1 MLLALDTSTPQI
13 GIALYDGA
21 RVVAEHLWVSKARHT
36 VELAPAVAQMLQ
48 QTGTDT
54 SQVAAIGVAIGPG
67 SFTSLRAGLAFGKGL
82 AMSRYLPLVGIPS
95 LDILAAPVAVDASR
109 PLACVLAAGRGRL
122 ALGWYEAQDNGWQ
135 ATGSAV
141 VTTAEAVAAQ
151 AASPTLLTGELTAAE
166 RQVLSKNEKIS
177 LTSPASATRRP
188 GILAELAWRRWEL
201 GQTDPAA
208 SLAPIY
214 LHIGDPIPG

>member
-48 QTGTDT
+48 QTGTDI

-67 SFTSLRAGLAFGKGL
+67 SFTSLRVGLAFGKGL
-82 AMSRYLPLVGIPS
+82 AMSRSLPLVGIPS